1 MKSRSRSSWA
11 NVYRL
16 WSLDRSGGQVTVTAD
31 RMRWSCVA
39 RRELRLR
46 KVCALSPLIVR
57 SDAWVDDLI
66 RLHKSMVET
75 NSDVNSALSKALAEA
90 NAQLLEQRDFAVAI
104 DSFQKQLLLDL
115 EASGAEA
122 QSFFQKLMDSMNIAA
137 QNLLSQFSRVTKE
150 AEMAVAELSEVSS
163 V

>member
-1 MKSRSRSSWA
+1 
-11 NVYRL
+11 
-16 WSLDRSGGQVTVTAD
+16 
-31 RMRWSCVA
+31 
-39 RRELRLR
+39 
-46 KVCALSPLIVR
+46 
-57 SDAWVDDLI
+57 
-66 RLHKSMVET
+66 MVET

-122 QSFFQKLMDSMNIAA
+122 QSFFPKLMESMNVAA

-150 AEMAVAELSEVSS
+150 AEMAVAGLSEVSS

>member
-1 MKSRSRSSWA
+1 
-11 NVYRL
+11 
-16 WSLDRSGGQVTVTAD
+16 
-31 RMRWSCVA
+31 MRWSCVA
-39 RRELRLR
+39 RLELRLR
-46 KVCALSPLIVR
+46 KVCALTFLVVR

-75 NSDVNSALSKALAEA
+75 NSDVNSALSKALAAA

-122 QSFFQKLMDSMNIAA
+122 QSFFQKLMESMNVAA

-150 AEMAVAELSEVSS
+150 AEMAVAGLSEVSS
-163 V
+163 VQT

>member
-1 MKSRSRSSWA
+1 
-11 NVYRL
+11 
-16 WSLDRSGGQVTVTAD
+16 
-31 RMRWSCVA
+31 
-39 RRELRLR
+39 
-46 KVCALSPLIVR
+46 
-57 SDAWVDDLI
+57 
-66 RLHKSMVET
+66 MVET

-122 QSFFQKLMDSMNIAA
+122 QSFFQKPMESMNVAA